1 MTSGA
6 WLPHQARPRAER
18 GYNNPSGARS
28 KQKSGSMRY
37 SSSAFLGFPLCFC
50 ARFSSSESMVIM
62 KSMVVVVVVVSGA
75 KSKYIILQL
84 GRRRRPS
91 SYPGFPR
98 NRYLQVK
105 PESYLPIG
113 VCCDC
118 RHFSP
123 SSYMSCTSLCTCKKL
138 PVS

>member
-18 GYNNPSGARS
+18 GYNNSSGARS
-28 KQKSGSMRY
+28 KQKSGSMQY
-37 SSSAFLGFPLCFC
+37 SYSAFLGFPLCFC

-62 KSMVVVVVVVSGA
+62 KSMVVMVVVSGA